1 MDYNKYNL
9 RKGGLQDKLKNS
21 LLGEAKAWVGIL
33 AVALSV
39 ALMVTAC
46 APRAPEEGKQVVR
59 IGMIA
64 PLTGAPAAVVQIAW
78 RNLEDCLKYFEEK
91 GIPGVTLPAGVKI
104 ELLWGDSGFEVAK
117 AISIYE
123 RMRERNV
130 VLYYLPSPVEGEG
143 LKSRLERDQVPG
155 VVMSVSE
162 NMMYP
167 PGWIFTIYPTESER
181 FAVLCDWIME
191 NWKEERPPRIALM
204 GTDSPS
210 GRAPEVMGTAYA
222 RSLGMEVLPFEIV
235 PYVPLD
241 VTPQL
246 VRLQERGADYAY
258 IQAIWS
264 TVAPIM
270 RDAQRLGLT
279 GKVRFGGMENSQSI
293 ALLELG
299 SAVEGYLA
307 VRSAPWY
314 KEVPIL
320 EEVLRK
326 YQGRIDTMGDGAM
339 SLILFPAWIKAISTA
354 LENVGYEN
362 LDGRAVKE
370 GFYSVKDFDPY
381 GLGRKVTY
389 TPQDHRGAPVVRIYE
404 IRGGDVV
411 PLTGWISAPMLV
423 PES

>member
-1 MDYNKYNL
+1 MKVSIFG
-9 RKGGLQDKLKNS
+9 RKIVWS
-21 LLGEAKAWVGIL
+21 GIL
-33 AVALSV
+33 AAALAV
-39 ALMVTAC
+39 TLLVTAC
-46 APRAPEEGKQVVR
+46 APSRPEEEKQVVR

-64 PLTGAPAAVVQIAW
+64 PLTGGPAAVVQIAW
-78 RNLEDCLKYFEEK
+78 RNLEDCLKYFEEN
-91 GIPGVTLPAGVKI
+91 GVPGAPLPPGVKV

-143 LKSRLERDQVPG
+143 LKSRLERDHVPG

-162 NMMYP
+162 NLMYP

-191 NWKEERPPRIALM
+191 NWKEDRPPRIALM

-222 RSLGMEVLPFEIV
+222 RSIGMEVLPFEIV

-246 VRLQERGADYAY
+246 VRLQERGADYVY

-264 TVAPIM
+264 TVVPIM
-270 RDAQRLGLT
+270 RDAERLGLT
-279 GKVRFGGMENSQSI
+279 KKVRFGGMENSQSI
-293 ALLELG
+293 PLVELG

-314 KEVPIL
+314 KEVPLL
-320 EEVLRK
+320 EQVLRK

-339 SLILFPAWIKAISTA
+339 SLILFPAWFKAISTA

-362 LDGRAVKE
+362 LDGEAVKE
-370 GFYSVKDFDPY
+370 GLYSVKDFDPY
-381 GLGRKVTY
+381 GIGRKVTY
-389 TPQDHRGAPVVRIYE
+389 TPQDHRGQPVVRIYE
-404 IRGGDVV
+404 IRNGDVV
-411 PLTGWISAPMLV
+411 PLTEWISAPMLV
-423 PES
+423 PQE